1 MSPHHQVLI
10 GTDMLT
16 DFVSG
21 FLARRALSKREQKQ
35 NNVLLFWD
43 KAQRAK
49 KVVNISLPIDSHQDY
64 QLFLL
69 DYLGEIELNLKKISL
84 FKVGNTYSSFH
95 VRKYIHFF
103 LSLK

>member
-1 MSPHHQVLI
+1 MKQLFFKFLVAFLITSAVVLSWSEYFFILTLGRFTKYFHNLPI

-49 KVVNISLPIDSHQDY
+49 KVVNISLPIY
-64 QLFLL
+64 
-69 DYLGEIELNLKKISL
+69 
-84 FKVGNTYSSFH
+84 
-95 VRKYIHFF
+95 
-103 LSLK
+103 